1 MSTTTVLPPRTQP
14 AAALA
19 VRKSKINVG
28 LVGVGRMGIAY
39 ARYLSARVPGPT
51 LYAVS
56 DVRAEAAEATR
67 AECNAS
73 KAYADYRDLLGD
85 KNVDAVVVM
94 TPTKF
99 HKDVVI
105 DAARAGKAIFCE
117 KPLSLSLEDA
127 AAMKAAVDQTGVFFQ
142 LS

>member
-1 MSTTTVLPPRTQP
+1 MSTTTTATPRPKST
-14 AAALA
+14 AAAASVPLKA
-19 VRKSKINVG
+19 KLNIG

-39 ARYLSARVPGPT
+39 ARYLAARVPGAT

-67 AECNAS
+67 AEFNAS
-73 KAYADYRDLLGD
+73 KAYPDYRDLLAD

-99 HKDVVI
+99 H
-105 DAARAGKAIFCE
+105 
-117 KPLSLSLEDA
+117 
-127 AAMKAAVDQTGVFFQ
+127 
-142 LS
+142 